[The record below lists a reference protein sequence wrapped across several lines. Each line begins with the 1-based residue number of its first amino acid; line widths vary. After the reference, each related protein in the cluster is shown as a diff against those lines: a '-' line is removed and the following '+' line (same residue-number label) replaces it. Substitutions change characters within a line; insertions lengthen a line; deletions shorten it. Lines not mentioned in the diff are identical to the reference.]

1 MGKSPAFR
9 FYPSDFMGSPDVQ
22 SMELAE
28 VGAYTFLLCV
38 AWQQDR
44 HGTLPDDDSRLRR
57 WARMN
62 VDQWRESRELILSK
76 FPIIEDGL
84 RGNKRM
90 MDESEKQQRFSESQK
105 KKVENRW
112 KNRGNTETIPGYEVE
127 DTRALPSVSASVS
140 KKTIYTPSASDIDSI
155 YKAYPRRDG
164 PASAKKAIAKSLK
177 LIQARG
183 QENPE
188 AFLLGKVVSYS
199 QKIMREGTERNFIKM
214 PQGWFNDARYD
225 SEDIQPIPAIAN
237 GKPSDFDEFTRKR
250 KEALEQVERERDAI
264 N

>member
-1 MGKSPAFR
+1 MAKSPAFR

-62 VDQWRESRELILSK
+62 VDQWRESRDLILSK
-76 FPIIEDGL
+76 FPVIEDGL

-90 MDESEKQQRFSESQK
+90 MDESGKQKRFSESQK

-140 KKTIYTPSASDIDSI
+140 NLKKPSRA
-155 YKAYPRRDG
+155 KA
-164 PASAKKAIAKSLK
+164 ASAHPLYKELQGRIFDYYRSKNE
-177 LIQARG
+177 G
-183 QENPE
+183 HEPE
-188 AFLLGKVVSYS
+188 WNG
-199 QKIMREGTERNFIKM
+199 REGKELSSLLSSRPN
-214 PQGWFNDARYD
+214 
-225 SEDIQPIPAIAN
+225 EDISYWNSCLNGRYHSDVNHSDRPGLWIARLSSFKNPIN
-237 GKPSDFDEFTRKR
+237 GFNRP
-250 KEALEQVERERDAI
+250 KENSTPKLVLTDPRSVNVR
-264 N
+264 